1 MFQGLLYMVPLT
13 STLLIGG
20 CFVLMA
26 WVQIITDWGKGK
38 RPDMAL
44 FAFTIAVLLDAIPY
58 SLVGPWTSAH
68 PDQWKTIVPSIL
80 YASFAFLILAVILSR
95 RSTGFVRF
103 GSRVT
108 SVFNLPALVLLLF
121 ALYRGH

>member
-20 CFVLMA
+20 CFLLMA

-38 RPDMAL
+38 RPDLAL
-44 FAFTIAVLLDAIPY
+44 FTLTISVLLDAIPY

-80 YASFAFLILAVILSR
+80 YASFAFLIATVVLSR
-95 RSTGFVRF
+95 RSTGFVKF
-103 GSRVT
+103 GSRAAFVID
-108 SVFNLPALVLLLF
+108 LPALVLLLF